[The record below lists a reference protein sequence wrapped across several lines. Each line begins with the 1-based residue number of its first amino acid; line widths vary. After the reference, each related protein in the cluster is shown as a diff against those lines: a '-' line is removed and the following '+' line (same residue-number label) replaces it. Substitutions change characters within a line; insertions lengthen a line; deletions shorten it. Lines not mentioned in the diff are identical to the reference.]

1 MTPYWRTLR
10 SPLRYPGGKYRAA
23 RRIVP
28 KIPEDFSEYREPMV
42 GGGSV
47 FLHCLEKFPGRNY
60 WINDINFELYSFWKT
75 AKERNGELVEA
86 ISKAKTDS
94 GNGKELF
101 SKLSKKSPSDELER
115 AVRFFILNRT
125 SFSGTTEA
133 GGFSK
138 KAFEERFTNSS
149 ISRVRSLEK
158 PLQDVKITN
167 SDYSHLLSE
176 GGKDVFIFLDPPYLS
191 RTKSKLYGKRGI
203 LHTDF
208 DHKKLAELLKGCR
221 HKWLATYDNS
231 IEIKELFSF
240 GKIEEWSLQYG
251 MNNAW
256 KGNAPL
262 GSELFIF
269 NF

>member
-1 MTPYWRTLR
+1 MIPYWRTLR

-23 RRIVP
+23 RRIIP

-47 FLHCLEKFPGRNY
+47 FLYCLEKFPGRKY
-60 WINDINFELYSFWKT
+60 WINDINLGLVSFWKT
-75 AKERNGELVEA
+75 AKERNGDLVEA
-86 ISKAKTDS
+86 ISREKTDA

-101 SKLSKKSPSDELER
+101 LKLSKKSPSDELER
-115 AVRFFILNRT
+115 AVRFFILNRI

-133 GGFSK
+133 GGFSR
-138 KAFEERFTNSS
+138 KAFEGRFTQSA

-158 PLQDVKITN
+158 PLQNVRITN
-167 SDYSHLLSE
+167 SDYSYILSE
-176 GGKDVFIFLDPPYLS
+176 RGTGVFIFLDPPYLS

-208 DHKKLAELLKGCR
+208 DHWKLAGLVKRCP
-221 HKWLATYDNS
+221 HKWLVTYDNS
-231 IEIKELFSF
+231 PEIRELFSF

-262 GSELFIF
+262 GSELFIS